1 MQRLIA
7 LNILRKTISDESFTS
22 LLMRK
27 ELEKLEK
34 VQRPFVTNIVQGVLK
49 NYELLEYN
57 VNLYVRKTSL
67 TNKLILMMAL
77 YERYFLKEKEYA
89 VNNSYVELSKAKYD
103 KSFINATL
111 RNIRELKYSDNEW
124 INVSLPE
131 WLYKLIKKQ
140 YPDDYRT
147 VIENYHSVHKTY
159 YRLNPNKTDF
169 DYLKDKYD
177 IEIMENN
184 VFISKQN
191 LINTDDF
198 NNGFFYI
205 QDINAAKL
213 TSVLKLKEDYT
224 LLDVCSA
231 PGSKLFNTLELLK
244 DSNTFSNDLNSTRL
258 ELIKKKALILGYKNI
273 NFLNCDGRYLN
284 SKLNMKFDVIMMDVP
299 CSGLGVIG
307 RKPDIKFHIKP
318 ENLDEL
324 QNIGYEIM
332 NNCSKLLK
340 EDGQILYSTCTI
352 NRKENEKQI
361 EKFIKNNPEFKIIE
375 EKTII
380 ESYGDLFYYCLLSRV
395 DRKSVV

>member
-89 VNNSYVELSKAKYD
+89 VNNSYVELSKTKYD

-111 RNIRELKYSDNEW
+111 RNIKELKYSDNEW

-244 DSNTFSNDLNSTRL
+244 DFNTFSNDLNSTRL

-324 QNIGYEIM
+324 QNIGYEIL

-395 DRKSVV
+395 

>member
-89 VNNSYVELSKAKYD
+89 VNNSYVELSKTKYD

-147 VIENYHSVHKTY
+147 IIENYHSVHKTY

-324 QNIGYEIM
+324 QNIGYEIL

-361 EKFIKNNPEFKIIE
+361 EKFIKNNPEFKIIK
-375 EKTII
+375 EKTIV

-395 DRKSVV
+395 

>member
-89 VNNSYVELSKAKYD
+89 INNSYVELSKTKYD

-147 VIENYHSVHKTY
+147 IIENYHSVHKTY
-159 YRLNPNKTDF
+159 YRLNANKTDF

-324 QNIGYEIM
+324 QNIGYEIL

-395 DRKSVV
+395 

>member
-89 VNNSYVELSKAKYD
+89 VNNSYVELSKTKYD

-147 VIENYHSVHKTY
+147 IIENYHSVHKTY

-177 IEIMENN
+177 IEKMENN

-324 QNIGYEIM
+324 QNIGYEIL

-395 DRKSVV
+395 

>member
-89 VNNSYVELSKAKYD
+89 VNNSYVELSKTKYD

-131 WLYKLIKKQ
+131 WLYKLIEKQ

-147 VIENYHSVHKTY
+147 IIENYHSVHKTY

-324 QNIGYEIM
+324 QNIGYEIL

-395 DRKSVV
+395 

>member
-89 VNNSYVELSKAKYD
+89 VNNSYVELSKTKYD

-147 VIENYHSVHKTY
+147 IIENYHSVHKTY

-177 IEIMENN
+177 IDIMENN

-231 PGSKLFNTLELLK
+231 PGSKLFNTLEILK

-324 QNIGYEIM
+324 QNIGYEIL

-395 DRKSVV
+395 

>member
-67 TNKLILMMAL
+67 TNKLILIMAL

-89 VNNSYVELSKAKYD
+89 VNNSYVELSKTKYD

-244 DSNTFSNDLNSTRL
+244 DSNAFSNDLNSTRL

-324 QNIGYEIM
+324 QNIGYEIL

-395 DRKSVV
+395 

>member
-49 NYELLEYN
+49 KYELLEYN

-89 VNNSYVELSKAKYD
+89 VNNSYVELSKTKYD

-147 VIENYHSVHKTY
+147 IIENYHSVHKTY

-318 ENLDEL
+318 KNLDEL
-324 QNIGYEIM
+324 QNIGYEIL

-395 DRKSVV
+395 

>member
-89 VNNSYVELSKAKYD
+89 VNNSYVELSKTKYD

-159 YRLNPNKTDF
+159 YRLNANKTDF

-213 TSVLKLKEDYT
+213 TSVLNLKEDYT

-231 PGSKLFNTLELLK
+231 PGSKLFNTLEILK

-324 QNIGYEIM
+324 QNIGYEIL

-395 DRKSVV
+395 

>member
-89 VNNSYVELSKAKYD
+89 VNNSYVELSKTKYD

-147 VIENYHSVHKTY
+147 IIENYHSVHKTY

-231 PGSKLFNTLELLK
+231 PGSKLFNTLELLQ

-284 SKLNMKFDVIMMDVP
+284 SKLNMKFYAIMMDVP

-324 QNIGYEIM
+324 QNIGYEIL

-395 DRKSVV
+395 

>member
-89 VNNSYVELSKAKYD
+89 VNNSYVELSKTKYD

-147 VIENYHSVHKTY
+147 IIENYHSVHKTY

-231 PGSKLFNTLELLK
+231 PGSKLFNTLEILK

-324 QNIGYEIM
+324 QNIGYEIL

-361 EKFIKNNPEFKIIE
+361 EKFIKNNPEFNIIE

-395 DRKSVV
+395 

>member
-89 VNNSYVELSKAKYD
+89 VNNSYVELSKTKYD

-159 YRLNPNKTDF
+159 YRLNANKTDF

-205 QDINAAKL
+205 QDINATKL

-244 DSNTFSNDLNSTRL
+244 DSNTYSNDLNSTRL

-324 QNIGYEIM
+324 QNIGYEIL

-395 DRKSVV
+395 

>member
-89 VNNSYVELSKAKYD
+89 VNNSYVELSKTKYD

-131 WLYKLIKKQ
+131 WLYKLIEKQ

-147 VIENYHSVHKTY
+147 IIENYHSVHKTY

-231 PGSKLFNTLELLK
+231 PGSKLFNTLEILK

-324 QNIGYEIM
+324 QNIGYEIL

-395 DRKSVV
+395 

>member
-89 VNNSYVELSKAKYD
+89 VNNSYVELSKTKYD

-147 VIENYHSVHKTY
+147 IIENYHSVHKTY

-284 SKLNMKFDVIMMDVP
+284 SKRNMKFDVIMMDVP

-324 QNIGYEIM
+324 QNIGYEIL

-395 DRKSVV
+395 

>member
-89 VNNSYVELSKAKYD
+89 VNNSYVELSKTKYD

-140 YPDDYRT
+140 YPDDYRII
-147 VIENYHSVHKTY
+147 IENYHSVHKTY

-324 QNIGYEIM
+324 QNIGYEIL

-380 ESYGDLFYYCLLSRV
+380 ESYGDLFYYCLLSRC
-395 DRKSVV
+395 SY

>member
-89 VNNSYVELSKAKYD
+89 VNNSYVELSKTKYD

-147 VIENYHSVHKTY
+147 VIENYHSVYKTY

-324 QNIGYEIM
+324 QNIGYEIL

-395 DRKSVV
+395 

>member
-57 VNLYVRKTSL
+57 VNLYARKTSL

-89 VNNSYVELSKAKYD
+89 VNNSYVELSKTKYD

-231 PGSKLFNTLELLK
+231 PGSKLFNTLEILK

-324 QNIGYEIM
+324 QNIGYEIL

-395 DRKSVV
+395 

>member
-89 VNNSYVELSKAKYD
+89 VNNSYVELSKTKYD

-147 VIENYHSVHKTY
+147 IIENYHSVHKTY

-324 QNIGYEIM
+324 QNIGYEIL

-340 EDGQILYSTCTI
+340 EDGKILYSTCTI

-395 DRKSVV
+395 

>member
-89 VNNSYVELSKAKYD
+89 VNNSYVELSKTKYD

-147 VIENYHSVHKTY
+147 IIENYHSVHKTY

-324 QNIGYEIM
+324 QNIGYEIL

-375 EKTII
+375 EKTNI

-395 DRKSVV
+395 

>member
-49 NYELLEYN
+49 NYELLEFN

-89 VNNSYVELSKAKYD
+89 VNNSYVELSKTKYD

-147 VIENYHSVHKTY
+147 IIENYHSVHKTY

-273 NFLNCDGRYLN
+273 NFLNFDGRYLN

-324 QNIGYEIM
+324 QNIGYEIL

-395 DRKSVV
+395 

>member
-89 VNNSYVELSKAKYD
+89 VNNSYVELSKTKYD

-324 QNIGYEIM
+324 QNIGYEIL

-340 EDGQILYSTCTI
+340 EDGQILYSTYTI

-395 DRKSVV
+395 

>member
-89 VNNSYVELSKAKYD
+89 VNNSYVELSKTKYD

-244 DSNTFSNDLNSTRL
+244 DFNTFSNDLNSTRL

-324 QNIGYEIM
+324 QNIGYEIL

-395 DRKSVV
+395 

>member
-7 LNILRKTISDESFTS
+7 LNILRKTISDESFKS

-89 VNNSYVELSKAKYD
+89 VNNSYVELSKTKYD

-147 VIENYHSVHKTY
+147 IIENYHSVHKTY

-324 QNIGYEIM
+324 QNIGYEIL

-395 DRKSVV
+395 

>member
-1 MQRLIA
+1 M
-7 LNILRKTISDESFTS
+7 SE
-22 LLMRK
+22 
-27 ELEKLEK
+27 
-34 VQRPFVTNIVQGVLK
+34 RPVLQ
-49 NYELLEYN
+49 
-57 VNLYVRKTSL
+57 
-67 TNKLILMMAL
+67 NKLILMMAL

-89 VNNSYVELSKAKYD
+89 VNNSYVELSKTKYD

-147 VIENYHSVHKTY
+147 IIENYHSVHKTY

-324 QNIGYEIM
+324 QNIGYEIL

-395 DRKSVV
+395 

>member
-89 VNNSYVELSKAKYD
+89 VNNSYVELSKTKYD

-147 VIENYHSVHKTY
+147 IIENYHSVHKTY

-324 QNIGYEIM
+324 QNIGYEIL

-352 NRKENEKQI
+352 NRKENEKQL

-395 DRKSVV
+395 

>member
-89 VNNSYVELSKAKYD
+89 VNNSYVELSKTKYD

-147 VIENYHSVHKTY
+147 IIENYHSVHKTY

-177 IEIMENN
+177 VEIMENN

-231 PGSKLFNTLELLK
+231 PGSKLFNTLEILK

-324 QNIGYEIM
+324 QNIGYEIL

-395 DRKSVV
+395 

>member
-49 NYELLEYN
+49 NYELLEFN

-89 VNNSYVELSKAKYD
+89 VNNSYVELSKTKYD

-147 VIENYHSVHKTY
+147 IIENYHSVHKTY

-324 QNIGYEIM
+324 QNIGYEIL

-395 DRKSVV
+395 

>member
-67 TNKLILMMAL
+67 TDKLILMMAL

-89 VNNSYVELSKAKYD
+89 VNNSYVELSKTKYD

-244 DSNTFSNDLNSTRL
+244 DSNAFSNDLNSTRL

-324 QNIGYEIM
+324 QNIGYEIL

-395 DRKSVV
+395 

>member
-89 VNNSYVELSKAKYD
+89 VNNSYVELSKTKYD

-147 VIENYHSVHKTY
+147 IIENYHSVHKTY

-231 PGSKLFNTLELLK
+231 PGSKLFNTLEILK

-324 QNIGYEIM
+324 QNIGYEIL

-395 DRKSVV
+395 

>member
-89 VNNSYVELSKAKYD
+89 VNNSYVELSKTKYD

-147 VIENYHSVHKTY
+147 IIENYHSVHKTY

-258 ELIKKKALILGYKNI
+258 ELIKKKSLILGYKNI

-324 QNIGYEIM
+324 QNIGYEIL

-395 DRKSVV
+395 

>member
-231 PGSKLFNTLELLK
+231 PGSKLFNTLEILK
-244 DSNTFSNDLNSTRL
+244 DSNAFSNDLNSTRL

-324 QNIGYEIM
+324 QNIGYEIL

-395 DRKSVV
+395 

>member
-89 VNNSYVELSKAKYD
+89 VNNSYVELSKTKYD

-147 VIENYHSVHKTY
+147 IIENYHSVHKTY

-177 IEIMENN
+177 IDIMENN

-324 QNIGYEIM
+324 QNIGYEIL

-361 EKFIKNNPEFKIIE
+361 EKFIKNNPEFNIIE

-395 DRKSVV
+395 

>member
-89 VNNSYVELSKAKYD
+89 VNNSYVELSKTKYD

-159 YRLNPNKTDF
+159 YRLNANKTDF

-231 PGSKLFNTLELLK
+231 PGSKLFNTLELLQ

-324 QNIGYEIM
+324 QNIGYEIL

-395 DRKSVV
+395 

>member
-34 VQRPFVTNIVQGVLK
+34 VQRPFVTNVVQGVLK

-89 VNNSYVELSKAKYD
+89 VNNSYVELSKTKYD

-324 QNIGYEIM
+324 QNIGYEIL

-395 DRKSVV
+395 

>member
-34 VQRPFVTNIVQGVLK
+34 VQRPFLTNIVQGVLK

-89 VNNSYVELSKAKYD
+89 VNNSYVELSKTKYD

-324 QNIGYEIM
+324 QNIGYEIL

-395 DRKSVV
+395 

>member
-89 VNNSYVELSKAKYD
+89 VNNSYVELSKTKYD

-147 VIENYHSVHKTY
+147 IIENYHSVHKTY

-169 DYLKDKYD
+169 NYLKDKYD

-324 QNIGYEIM
+324 QNIGYEIL

-395 DRKSVV
+395 

>member
-77 YERYFLKEKEYA
+77 YERYFLKEKKYA
-89 VNNSYVELSKAKYD
+89 VNNSYVELSKTKYD

-147 VIENYHSVHKTY
+147 IIENYHSVHKTY

-324 QNIGYEIM
+324 QNIGYEIL

-395 DRKSVV
+395 

>member
-89 VNNSYVELSKAKYD
+89 VNNSYVELSKTKYD

-140 YPDDYRT
+140 YSDDYRT
-147 VIENYHSVHKTY
+147 IIENYHSVHKTY

-324 QNIGYEIM
+324 QNIGYEIL

-395 DRKSVV
+395 

>member
-89 VNNSYVELSKAKYD
+89 VNNSYVELSKTKYD

-147 VIENYHSVHKTY
+147 IIENYHSVHKTY

-177 IEIMENN
+177 IKIMENN

-324 QNIGYEIM
+324 QNIGYEIL

-395 DRKSVV
+395 

>member
-89 VNNSYVELSKAKYD
+89 VNNSYVELSKTKYD

-159 YRLNPNKTDF
+159 YRLNANKTDF

-231 PGSKLFNTLELLK
+231 PGSKLFNTLELVK

-324 QNIGYEIM
+324 QNIGYEIL

-395 DRKSVV
+395 